1 MVHIKKR
8 SWTKRLT
15 RLVAIALV
23 LALGLEIYAR
33 LPSRAVA
40 PELNLDADTNYLI
53 LLLHGVNSRDEPTL
67 HAVAERF
74 GQTIGREPGVAVVH
88 YVWSPW
94 SDNRLRAS
102 AHGQEIGRALGEK
115 LAGLENLEHIRLIGH
130 SAGAYPMNPLCEAYK
145 STAVHA
151 ATIEMTYLDSMAI
164 RDAWD
169 YAYGNRHY
177 GECADFAASIYTTDT
192 PSPGT
197 DAPFEPA
204 YNIDVTETT
213 ARDNYAGSSHMWPV
227 QYFLDDLDAEQMT
240 PGLRTHERL
249 PRGAI
254 D

>member
-1 MVHIKKR
+1 MKR

-15 RLVAIALV
+15 RLVAVLLA

-33 LPSRAVA
+33 LPSKSVA
-40 PELNLDADTNYLI
+40 PELDLDADTSYLV
-53 LLLHGVNSRDEPTL
+53 LLLHGVGGRDEPTL

-74 GQTIGREPGVAVVH
+74 EQSIGSEPGVAVVH

-102 AHGQEIGRALGEK
+102 AHGQEIGRTLGAE
-115 LAGLENLEHIRLIGH
+115 LAGLESLQHIRLIGH
-130 SAGAYPMNPLCEAYK
+130 SAGGYPLNPLCAAYK
-145 STAVHA
+145 SLAVEP

-164 RDAWD
+164 RGAWD
-169 YAYGNRHY
+169 FTYGNRHY
-177 GECADFAASIYTTDT
+177 GECGDFAASIYTTDT

-197 DAPFEPA
+197 DAPKSQA
-204 YNIDVTETT
+204 YNIDVTEVP
-213 ARDNYAGSSHMWPV
+213 ARASYAGTSHMWPV
-227 QYFLDDLDAEQMT
+227 QFFLDKLDMEEMT

-249 PRGAI
+249 PRGVI

>member
-1 MVHIKKR
+1 MVSLMKR

-15 RLVAIALV
+15 RLVAVLLA

-33 LPSRAVA
+33 LPSKAVA
-40 PELNLDADTNYLI
+40 PELNLDADTSYLI
-53 LLLHGVNSRDEPTL
+53 LLLHGVGGRNEPTL
-67 HAVAERF
+67 RAVAERF
-74 GQTIGREPGVAVVH
+74 EQSIGSEPGVAVVH

-94 SDNRLRAS
+94 SDNRLRAN
-102 AHGQEIGRALGEK
+102 AHGQKIGLALGEN
-115 LAGLENLEHIRLIGH
+115 LGGLENLEHIRLIGH
-130 SAGAYPMNPLCEAYK
+130 SAGAYLMNPLCEAYK
-145 STAVHA
+145 STALHP

-164 RDAWD
+164 RGAWD
-169 YAYGNRHY
+169 YTYGNRHY

-213 ARDNYAGSSHMWPV
+213 ARNDYGGSSHMWPV
-227 QYFLDDLDAEQMT
+227 QYFLDNLDAEQMT

-249 PRGAI
+249 PRGVI